1 MPERHEN
8 EFEEDYDSRFE
19 EFGIDGDE
27 EIEEGFPD
35 DDDEED
41 EDEYSY
47 PIDEDDDF
55 LDDEDDDID
64 WESFDFEDD

>member
-35 DDDEED
+35 DEED

-55 LDDEDDDID
+55 LDDEDGDID

>member
-35 DDDEED
+35 DED

-55 LDDEDDDID
+55 LDDEDGDID

>member
-19 EFGIDGDE
+19 EFGIDNDD
-27 EIEEGFPD
+27 EIEEGFP
-35 DDDEED
+35 DDEED

-55 LDDEDDDID
+55 LDDEDEID
-64 WESFDFEDD
+64 WDSFDFEDD

>member
-19 EFGIDGDE
+19 EFGMDDE
-27 EIEEGFPD
+27 YDEKKPFSEED
-35 DDDEED
+35 DDDED
-41 EDEYSY
+41 DDYSY

-55 LDDEDDDID
+55 LDDEDEID
-64 WESFDFEDD
+64 WDSFDFEDD

>member
-19 EFGIDGDE
+19 EFGMDDE
-27 EIEEGFPD
+27 YYEKKPFSEED
-35 DDDEED
+35 DDDED
-41 EDEYSY
+41 DDYSY

-55 LDDEDDDID
+55 LDDEDEID
-64 WESFDFEDD
+64 WDSFDFEDD

>member
-19 EFGIDGDE
+19 EFGMDDE
-27 EIEEGFPD
+27 YDEKKPFSEED
-35 DDDEED
+35 DDDD
-41 EDEYSY
+41 DYSY

-55 LDDEDDDID
+55 LDDEDEID
-64 WESFDFEDD
+64 WDSFDFEDD